1 MKIQNLVLFAL
12 LILGLTF
19 TACDDETPPV
29 DEPDTT
35 STLYEEE
42 TITNDCNDD
51 GTEEN
56 YHIVNVTDRGEG
68 TGTVTW
74 TKDHTYVLNGRVF
87 VNDGQ
92 VLTIEAGTIIKG
104 AAGQA
109 ENASALIVARGG
121 QIQATGTA
129 NEPIIFTS
137 AADEIARDEDG
148 ALNCEGGNLQS
159 NFRGLW
165 GGLIVLGKA
174 GTNAPQAELAIEGI
188 PTTESR
194 GLYGGADDADNSGVI
209 KYVSIR
215 HGGSNIGANNEI
227 NGLTLGA
234 VGNGTTIEYVEV
246 IANKD
251 DGVEFF
257 GGTVN
262 TKYIAVA
269 YCGDDSFDA
278 DEGYRGLNQFW
289 YVLQDDE
296 GDNGAELD
304 GGPSDCLLCEPY
316 SAFVTYNATFV
327 GNGGNRAVRLRE
339 NSAGSFYNSIFTH
352 YGKGLEIKDDES
364 LAQYNAGILV
374 LENNVLWDVASPF
387 TEKSVDVEAELLAA
401 GNTTDQ
407 DPGLDANNVPTV
419 LVGSVSTPADA
430 FFTTTDYKGAFAP
443 GQARWIEGWTL
454 ISKQ

>member
-19 TACDDETPPV
+19 TACDDETPTDPV
-29 DEPDTT
+29 DNT

-42 TITNDCNDD
+42 TITNDCDDD
-51 GTEEN
+51 GTEED
-56 YHIVNVTDRGEG
+56 YIIINVTDRGEG
-68 TGTVTW
+68 TGTTTW
-74 TKDHTYVLNGRVF
+74 TKDKTYVLHGRVF

-104 AAGQA
+104 SAGQA

-121 QIQATGTA
+121 QVKAEGTA
-129 NEPIIFTS
+129 NEPIIMTS
-137 AADEIARDEDG
+137 EADEIARSSNG
-148 ALNCEGGNLQS
+148 TLNCEGGNLAP

-165 GGLIVLGKA
+165 GGFIVLGKA

-194 GLYGGADDADNSGVI
+194 GLYGGVDDADNSGTI
-209 KYVSIR
+209 RYVSIR

-227 NGLTLGA
+227 NGLTLGG

-262 TKYIAVA
+262 TKYISIA

-278 DEGYRGLNQFW
+278 DEGYRGMNQFW
-289 YVLQDDE
+289 YVVQDDE

-327 GNGGNRAVRLRE
+327 GNGSNRAVRIRE
-339 NSAGSFYNSIFTH
+339 NSAASFYNSIFTN

-364 LAQYNAGILV
+364 LAQFNDGRLV
-374 LENNVLWDVASPF
+374 LENNVLWNVASPF
-387 TEKSVDVEAELLAA
+387 TEKAADVEAALLAA

-407 DPGLDANNVPTV
+407 DPALDANNVPTV
-419 LVGSVSTPADA
+419 LVGTVSTPADP
-430 FFTTTDYKGAFAP
+430 FFEVTDYKGAFTP
-443 GQARWIEGWTL
+443 GQTPWTEGWTL
-454 ISKQ
+454 ISKL